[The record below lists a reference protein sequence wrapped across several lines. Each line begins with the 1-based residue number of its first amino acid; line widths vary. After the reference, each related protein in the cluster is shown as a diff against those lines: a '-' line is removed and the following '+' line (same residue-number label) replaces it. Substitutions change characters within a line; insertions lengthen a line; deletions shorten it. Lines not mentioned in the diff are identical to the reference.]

1 MPVPAEALVR
11 YLRRCYQA
19 VDGLWFMLAE
29 EAGDF
34 EQALE
39 LDRRVWEVLAKIQAR
54 QAREVLGCPGYSPQD
69 LARCLE
75 LKLVADGHD
84 FELTVEPAE
93 VQVTV
98 RACPWLELLR
108 KSGRDHLAL
117 RVAQTICP
125 LEGEVWCREFGGE
138 YDFEMPQMACAGASE
153 CLMRYVRRSAPA

>member
-1 MPVPAEALVR
+1 MPPSDEALVR
-11 YLRRCYQA
+11 YLRRSYQA

-39 LDRRVWEVLAKIQAR
+39 LDRRVWEVLAKLQAR

-84 FELTVEPAE
+84 FELTVEPGE
-93 VQVTV
+93 VRVTV
-98 RACPWLELLR
+98 RTCPWLELAQER
-108 KSGRDHLAL
+108 PRPPGPESGPDHLPS
-117 RVAQTICP
+117 R
-125 LEGEVWCREFGGE
+125 GGGLV
-138 YDFEMPQMACAGASE
+138 P
-153 CLMRYVRRSAPA
+153 RVRRRVRL